1 MTGKEIVKDDI
12 KKVEVS
18 DKKARE
24 PAFIPDVDIIENGE
38 HLKLFADMPG
48 IDKSSVQVMVDSNVL
63 SIAGEPL
70 SSPPEGAQVEGREF
84 TLGRYYREFAIT
96 NEIDT
101 SAIVARVENGVLEL
115 TLPKREEVKA
125 RIIKINS

>member
-1 MTGKEIVKDDI
+1 MTGKEIVKDAD

-18 DKKARE
+18 DKKERE
-24 PAFIPDVDIIENGE
+24 TLFTPDVDIIENGE

-63 SIAGEPL
+63 SIEGTPL
-70 SSPPEGAQVEGREF
+70 HSSPEGAESQGSEF
-84 TLGRYYREFAIT
+84 ALGRYYREFAIT
-96 NEIDT
+96 NEIDILSIT
-101 SAIVARVENGVLEL
+101 ARVENGVLEL

-125 RIIKINS
+125 RVIKINS